1 MTKIRV
7 NTFKLKLE
15 ISGKHLSMYMKNENS
30 FFNRKMTSMR
40 YKYLNFGIV
49 RFSNSLFFTKD
60 HVDLLV

>member
-49 RFSNSLFFTKD
+49 RFSNSLFYTKD

>member
-30 FFNRKMTSMR
+30 FFSGKMTSMR

-49 RFSNSLFFTKD
+49 RFSNSLFYTKD

>member
-30 FFNRKMTSMR
+30 FFNGKMTSMR

-49 RFSNSLFFTKD
+49 RFSNSLFYTKD